1 MDANTQL
8 GDDDGLDES
17 IKEELDEA
25 GRVTEA
31 G

>member
-1 MDANTQL
+1 MDANMQL

-25 GRVTEA
+25 GRVSTT
-31 G
+31 